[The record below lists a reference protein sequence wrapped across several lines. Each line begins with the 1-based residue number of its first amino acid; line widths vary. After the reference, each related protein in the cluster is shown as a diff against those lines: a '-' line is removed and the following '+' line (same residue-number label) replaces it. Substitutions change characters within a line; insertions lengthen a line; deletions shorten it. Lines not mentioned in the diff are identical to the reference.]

1 MKKRS
6 YRVVLDDQRYSKEAA
21 ARGWATNAAAGEA
34 LGLSEST
41 IWKLRS
47 GMISPSATT
56 IDTLLS
62 ELGLQY
68 NALFHREELS

>member
-6 YRVVLDDQRYSKEAA
+6 YRVVLDDQRYSREAA
-21 ARGWATNAAAGEA
+21 ARGWATNAAAGKA

-47 GMISPSATT
+47 RMISPSAVT
-56 IDTLLS
+56 IDILLS
-62 ELGLQY
+62 EFDLPY